1 MSERKDGQM
10 LDAAKGHQVF
20 NRMSKKRKRKRRD
33 NYGKAC
39 LYAEFG
45 GEL

>member
-1 MSERKDGQM
+1 MGERKDGRM

-20 NRMSKKRKRKRRD
+20 NRMSKKRKRRD